1 MPLQDDGSTYSFGWA
16 GSIGEDF
23 TTELLRTFID
33 VTTVQ
38 EFFAFVDSKEVFATI
53 SQNLVFAFANGD
65 IAYILA
71 AHLPIRKN

>member
-23 TTELLRTFID
+23 TTELLRKVID
-33 VTTVQ
+33 ATTVN
-38 EFFAFVDSKEVFATI
+38 EFFAFVDSKEVFASI
-53 SQNLVFAFANGD
+53 SQNLIFAFANGD

-71 AHLPIRKN
+71 ANFPIR